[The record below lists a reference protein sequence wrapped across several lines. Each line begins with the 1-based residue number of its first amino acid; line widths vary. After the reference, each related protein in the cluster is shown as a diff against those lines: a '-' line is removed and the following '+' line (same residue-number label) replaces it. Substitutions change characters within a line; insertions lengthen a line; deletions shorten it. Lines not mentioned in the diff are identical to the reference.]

1 MGCGATEREGEGGGV
16 RGAREGAGRR
26 ATSDER
32 PSAPRPGP
40 IPPAAHPNQLLAF
53 LQALLAPPRPA
64 RAPTR
69 PAMDFVKIATVIS
82 REAAADMV
90 DCGTLRAAWLP
101 RGGPKGESVALVGD
115 DADIGPF
122 ASNFHQFVALFAHK
136 QARALRQTDSTAP
149 PPAKRLACGSP
160 ARAPASLQRPE
171 AAAASRWFAPYVAVT
186 VGVPTAWFV
195 SSVSDGTIQP
205 TGQTYPCKN
214 AYFVQADISLAGRP
228 VRIHEVTLECKV
240 EERFNPW
247 GALLRAKFA
256 TTRLE
261 AEVHALVTVPKD
273 RQDNADLEQTAVP
286 P

>member
-1 MGCGATEREGEGGGV
+1 
-16 RGAREGAGRR
+16 
-26 ATSDER
+26 
-32 PSAPRPGP
+32 
-40 IPPAAHPNQLLAF
+40 
-53 LQALLAPPRPA
+53 
-64 RAPTR
+64 
-69 PAMDFVKIATVIS
+69 MDFVKIATVIS

-171 AAAASRWFAPYVAVT
+171 AAVASRWFAPYVAVT

-195 SSVSDGTIQP
+195 SLVSDGTIQP
-205 TGQTYPCKN
+205 VQTYPCKN

-261 AEVHALVTVPKD
+261 AGVVH
-273 RQDNADLEQTAVP
+273 LEQTAVP